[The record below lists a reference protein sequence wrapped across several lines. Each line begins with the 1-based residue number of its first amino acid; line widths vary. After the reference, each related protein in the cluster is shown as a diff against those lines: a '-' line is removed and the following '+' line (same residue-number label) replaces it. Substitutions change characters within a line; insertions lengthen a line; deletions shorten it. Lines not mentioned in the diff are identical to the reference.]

1 MKKNQNYVKSH
12 FVINDQAFKHIFI
25 YLAGLTQ
32 MLGGVM
38 RMLGYDETR
47 LAGMGVNMVIIVM
60 IMMIIVMMIMMVM

>member
-1 MKKNQNYVKSH
+1 MI
-12 FVINDQAFKHIFI
+12 INIFI

-60 IMMIIVMMIMMVM
+60 MMMIIMIMMIMMTR